1 MTADDLG
8 WPLSPQVLAQS
19 NDALEKKVTK
29 LETKASG
36 AKESL
41 KEAHAEAKEAKR
53 LWEVERRA
61 LGADKVELAKKVTK
75 LEKQA
80 ASSDDLPDDL

>member
-1 MTADDLG
+1 MTLDCV
-8 WPLSPQVLAQS
+8 PHQVLAQS

-29 LETKASG
+29 LEAKASG

-75 LEKQA
+75 LEKEA
-80 ASSDDLPDDL
+80 ANLALQLERCG